1 MKIVHSE
8 RCLQFPHNF
17 PKGVRDLIS
26 KLLQPNQTLRLGMLR
41 GGIGDIKHHAWFEGV
56 NYAKL
61 ASALTEAPR
70 HHVYWVHNA
79 ISAQRE
85 ACLSRTASM

>member
-1 MKIVHSE
+1 
-8 RCLQFPHNF
+8 
-17 PKGVRDLIS
+17 
-26 KLLQPNQTLRLGMLR
+26 MLR